1 MAEELVR
8 LAEGV
13 VRLVEGVVRLAG
25 EAAKCLVLVEAEVS
39 RLAEVVVGKVDKQ
52 MADMKQL
59 DWQGEDKVVEGE
71 KRGRSG
77 PGRGPSR

>member
-39 RLAEVVVGKVDKQ
+39 RLAEAP
-52 MADMKQL
+52 MAL
-59 DWQGEDKVVEGE
+59 
-71 KRGRSG
+71 KRDCPPKRF
-77 PGRGPSR
+77 

>member
-1 MAEELVR
+1 MIADTR
-8 LAEGV
+8 Q
-13 VRLVEGVVRLAG
+13 
-25 EAAKCLVLVEAEVS
+25 LVLVEAEVS